1 MEQVLKLFGTA
12 GDSREMGRKLVMGL
26 GVPLTAF
33 VIFLILWSFSAAR
46 IQTSLGAVPGPVQV
60 LEQTQVLI
68 QDHFQEREK
77 RAAFYE
83 RQEERNRKRM
93 AEDPTYEPRNFQWT
107 GKRTYIDQIITSLYT
122 VFVGFLLATVV
133 AVPRT

>member
-60 LEQTQVLI
+60 LELELV
-68 QDHFQEREK
+68 QEREQALVQLWEP
-77 RAAFYE
+77 RWH
-83 RQEERNRKRM
+83 RRNR
-93 AEDPTYEPRNFQWT
+93 Q
-107 GKRTYIDQIITSLYT
+107 QL
-122 VFVGFLLATVV
+122 
-133 AVPRT
+133 